1 MAKFLYRIT
10 YLVLLLT
17 LFPFLASQAQ
27 TQDKSQAQFGVIPDS
42 LYQMQPPA
50 SSPDTPYMVTN
61 NEMHVSFKEDQNSIV
76 AIIKYLVRLKVFDK
90 TVHKAS
96 IVSIP
101 YYFDNDME
109 RISKIKAQTY
119 DPSGKRIPLQ
129 NQNIKTININERYN
143 VKEFTMPQVKD
154 GSILEYSYV
163 IRRRYIEQLPDF
175 YLSHEVPTAEAKVTI
190 TYPGYLRYKAFVEN
204 FDGTVD
210 HNFAYKDTSSVPKI
224 FVYPQPKPIVT
235 ERWSAHNIPA
245 VKKVPYL
252 SSLNDYRGKI
262 RFLLDEFGIPRQP
275 LENSWEVVV
284 RRLRERTHP
293 LQFIQQNKMAKSIG
307 DSIAKVYS
315 SASKKAIQDSIYRY
329 VNEKVNYSGAYAPY
343 STVNDS
349 TALSGKP
356 ADQASINQTLVA
368 MLHGAG
374 IEAHPMLISSRRSGK
389 IDMDFPSFYQFNAQM
404 VYSKIDGQ
412 TYFMDASFPHSQPGL
427 VPVDMY
433 SGPGLLL
440 KQDSFEWE
448 DVKPGMSKFD
458 IKVNLDAKL
467 TSKGDLRG
475 SVIAYPSGYA
485 AQRIRKQRTDG
496 MSNVDILKRT
506 LFDGYAKMTA
516 NNVTISDIDNY
527 GKPIKILADFT
538 IPDYATSFTDGLK
551 FRPMIVGYRRQNPF
565 KNSSRKLPVT
575 LDAPEKLD
583 VSYSITLP
591 SGYSANSGKENH
603 RLSIPGA
610 NFKEDYDI
618 NSGKMNYQYHID
630 IGKKDFSTDEFPQLY
645 RLYQRWVDLS
655 NTAWLLKK

>member
-1 MAKFLYRIT
+1 MTKFLYRFT
-10 YLVLLLT
+10 FVVLLFT
-17 LFPFLASQAQ
+17 LFSFWESQAQ
-27 TQDKSQAQFGVIPDS
+27 TSSQAQFGIIPDS

-50 SSPDTPYMVTN
+50 SSPDTPYMVAN

-76 AIIKYLVRLKVFDK
+76 AIIKYLVRIKVFDK
-90 TVHKAS
+90 TAHEAS

-101 YYFDNDME
+101 YYFANDME
-109 RISKIKAQTY
+109 HISDIKAQTY
-119 DPSGKRIPLQ
+119 EPSGKRIPLQ
-129 NQNIKTININERYN
+129 NKNIKTININERYN

-175 YLSHEVPTAEAKVTI
+175 YMSHEVPTAEAKVTI

-235 ERWSAHNIPA
+235 ERWTAHNIPA

-252 SSLNDYRGKI
+252 SSLNDYRAKI
-262 RFLLDEFGIPRQP
+262 RFLLNEFGIPRQP
-275 LENSWEVVV
+275 LENNWEVVV
-284 RRLRERTHP
+284 RRMREKTNP
-293 LQFIQQNKMAKSIG
+293 LDFIRQNKMAESIG
-307 DSIAKVYS
+307 NSIAQTHP

-329 VNEKVNYSGAYAPY
+329 VNQKVNYSGAYAPY
-343 STVNDS
+343 STEADS
-349 TALSGKP
+349 VALSGKP
-356 ADQASINQTLVA
+356 ADQASINQTLIA

-389 IDMDFPSFYQFNAQM
+389 IDKDFPSFYQFNAQM
-404 VYSKIDGQ
+404 VYSKIDDQ
-412 TYFMDASFPHSQPGL
+412 PYFMDASFPHSQPGL

-433 SGPGLLL
+433 SGPALLL
-440 KQDSFEWE
+440 KQHSFEWV

-458 IKVNLDAKL
+458 IRIDLDAKL
-467 TSKGDLRG
+467 TSDGALQG
-475 SVIAYPSGYA
+475 SVTAFQSGYP
-485 AQRIRKQRTDG
+485 AQRIRKQRIDG
-496 MSNVDILKRT
+496 MSDVDILRRT
-506 LFDGYAKMTA
+506 LFDGYAEMTA
-516 NNVTISDIDNY
+516 DNVRISDIDSY
-527 GKPIKILADFT
+527 SKPVKISADFK
-538 IPDYATSFTDGLK
+538 IPNYATSFTDGLK
-551 FRPMIVGYRRQNPF
+551 FHPMIVGYRRQNPF
-565 KNSSRKLPVT
+565 ENSSRELPVT

-583 VSYSITLP
+583 VSYSVTLP
-591 SGYSANSGKENH
+591 SGYSANSGRENH

-610 NFKEDYDI
+610 NFSEHYDI
-618 NSGKMNYQYHID
+618 ERGKMNYEYHIN